1 MNVEE
6 FDIKNKYSGKCRAMN
21 QDFDFIFIP
30 IKAKPGDDSIIVI
43 IINDR
48 GESIIELDDSRWVG
62 TIKELQSL
70 GWEQLSTYMNH
81 PDNAD
86 DDDEVEYIGSSDME
100 YLEKWDYIKGK
111 YISPY
116 DTVVTSINTIG
127 TWEENKKPVK
137 KAIKP
142 AEGRDE
148 EEMIAYKYNLAELTP
163 VQQAICETIAN
174 SNPYEWSHQ
183 ECWRQIRHAIITC
196 DENMA
201 HIIFYSGAVDEWD
214 NEELEQWGY
223 YWEAPK
229 RTFTEEQMLEK
240 VKAAYSYGVA
250 TISEA
255 TVSDIPKL
263 LRDSN
268 AGKESCAREI
278 LDWYYPGN
286 KSKGA

>member
-100 YLEKWDYIKGK
+100 
-111 YISPY
+111 
-116 DTVVTSINTIG
+116 
-127 TWEENKKPVK
+127 
-137 KAIKP
+137 
-142 AEGRDE
+142 
-148 EEMIAYKYNLAELTP
+148 
-163 VQQAICETIAN
+163 
-174 SNPYEWSHQ
+174 
-183 ECWRQIRHAIITC
+183 
-196 DENMA
+196 
-201 HIIFYSGAVDEWD
+201 
-214 NEELEQWGY
+214 
-223 YWEAPK
+223 
-229 RTFTEEQMLEK
+229 
-240 VKAAYSYGVA
+240 
-250 TISEA
+250 
-255 TVSDIPKL
+255 
-263 LRDSN
+263 
-268 AGKESCAREI
+268 
-278 LDWYYPGN
+278 
-286 KSKGA
+286 